1 MKFILFKL
9 NPKHHQSLKLKLIQN
24 HMQNKKKFKNK
35 NDKIRVFY
43 HLLALHLIQKHQQL
57 RE

>member
-43 HLLALHLIQKHQQL
+43 H
-57 RE
+57 